1 MITTY
6 SGRATTRSDVRCRQ
20 NEHAIIYTTPLPPKP
35 LRGEDRLR
43 QSIGAEA
50 EGQAQCFSPCT
61 RLNYGQE
68 YDVAHTEHVCA
79 LAHVLKRDLSVFRAD
94 YLKVQGR
101 VEGPSI
107 TSDEPLRSFSPSYDD
122 SVDAIAIDPSDNLPL
137 AREDEE
143 ANALQIWDQHNST
156 PEALHLPLT
165 SEADQN
171 NTTQIVNELEEDG
184 GTADVDDRGSPDN
197 LNLDTPQGHIES
209 AEQDTP
215 PLLERNE
222 DEGVSELH
230 NLAPEDPAEQHGI
243 SVVDDT
249 DLVAIE
255 SPVTSKDVDVSTVDE
270 KYPLDQGADPGL
282 DSLTLDVSG
291 TEDLDDPV
299 YHHDRS
305 SNPSSGPCDLDY
317 NLDGPVEQVGFIQD
331 GANAEVNSMC
341 RTPDE
346 AEDIEPSEPFIQA
359 SSHSPLRDQS
369 LSKPLEAG
377 HQTIIESLYRIK
389 TQSTP
394 SASPGTHTH
403 PRPDLWTEWFQ
414 LAPHEIRA
422 CPHGNYTTPEGRESF
437 HTTTTE
443 EKSEGSLSPELADLS
458 ASIELTASYH
468 TSATGVETDP
478 ASKVHGEM
486 HEYEVTASESGSP
499 TTAHDV
505 SADSFSLDS
514 NEQGLNA
521 PELARE
527 VTDSSS
533 SSAAEFEKEVYFYS
547 AGRAD
552 KTLLY
557 ALLDTGA
564 DRNFIRLDKAEAAGL
579 ELRPCTHLNFW
590 AGDGS
595 VVRPKYIARGAR
607 WRFVH
612 KGGGIIWTDEFVVLE
627 HMPRDVIL
635 GNGVIVKRSFLL
647 SNETLC
653 VLGLQALTLTKEERR
668 KREEEERRKRL
679 SDQERIKQQNL
690 ETRQQIIEKRQK
702 KKLLQPKPEDN
713 KDTEDEW
720 YDCEEDSSIV
730 ATVGSR
736 P

>member
-1 MITTY
+1 MH
-6 SGRATTRSDVRCRQ
+6 ATQLRSR
-20 NEHAIIYTTPLPPKP
+20 
-35 LRGEDRLR
+35 
-43 QSIGAEA
+43 
-50 EGQAQCFSPCT
+50 
-61 RLNYGQE
+61 
-68 YDVAHTEHVCA
+68 
-79 LAHVLKRDLSVFRAD
+79 
-94 YLKVQGR
+94 GR

-107 TSDEPLRSFSPSYDD
+107 TSVEPLRSFSPSHDD
-122 SVDAIAIDPSDNLPL
+122 SVDAIAIDPSDDLSL
-137 AREDEE
+137 TREDE
-143 ANALQIWDQHNST
+143 ATNALQFLDQHNST
-156 PEALHLPLT
+156 PETLHLPLT
-165 SEADQN
+165 GEADQN
-171 NTTQIVNELEEDG
+171 NITQIVNQLEEDG
-184 GTADVDDRGSPDN
+184 GTVDVGDRGSPDN
-197 LNLDTPQGHIES
+197 LNLDSPQGHIES

-222 DEGVSELH
+222 DEGESGLH
-230 NLAPEDPAEQHGI
+230 NLAPEDPAEQQGI
-243 SVVDDT
+243 PVVDET
-249 DLVAIE
+249 ELVAIE

-270 KYPLDQGADPGL
+270 KYPLDHGADPGL
-282 DSLTLDVSG
+282 DNLILDVSG

-305 SNPSSGPCDLDY
+305 SNQSSDPCELDY
-317 NLDGPVEQVGFIQD
+317 NLDGPVEQIGLIQD
-331 GANAEVNSMC
+331 EANAEVDSMC
-341 RTPDE
+341 Q
-346 AEDIEPSEPFIQA
+346 PS
-359 SSHSPLRDQS
+359 
-369 LSKPLEAG
+369 
-377 HQTIIESLYRIK
+377 
-389 TQSTP
+389 
-394 SASPGTHTH
+394 
-403 PRPDLWTEWFQ
+403 
-414 LAPHEIRA
+414 
-422 CPHGNYTTPEGRESF
+422 
-437 HTTTTE
+437 
-443 EKSEGSLSPELADLS
+443 
-458 ASIELTASYH
+458 
-468 TSATGVETDP
+468 
-478 ASKVHGEM
+478 
-486 HEYEVTASESGSP
+486 
-499 TTAHDV
+499 
-505 SADSFSLDS
+505 
-514 NEQGLNA
+514 
-521 PELARE
+521 E

-579 ELRPCTHLNFW
+579 ELRPCAHLNFW

-595 VVRPKYIARGAR
+595 VVRPKYVARGAR

-668 KREEEERRKRL
+668 KREEEEKRKRL